1 MEMSWDQNKEGDS
14 VFFFLCLIVAPF
26 TKELV
31 NQMDT
36 GHLGM
41 RVNVPAAP
49 QEKAEAFPKEDV

>member
-1 MEMSWDQNKEGDS
+1 MEISWDQNKEGDS
-14 VFFFLCLIVAPF
+14 LFFLYLIVVPF

-31 NQMDT
+31 NQMDA

-49 QEKAEAFPKEDV
+49 QEKVEAFPKEDV